1 MITVESARANTQQM
15 LKLYNIFSK
24 EEKSLE
30 ELKEENVEK
39 GRKAFERQGI
49 DIADADRGRN

>member
-1 MITVESARANTQQM
+1 MITVESAKANTQQM

-24 EEKSLE
+24 EKKSLE
-30 ELKEENVEK
+30 ELKEENIEK

-49 DIADADRGRN
+49 NIED

>member
-1 MITVESARANTQQM
+1 MITVESAKANTQQM

-30 ELKEENVEK
+30 ELKEEDLEK

-49 DIADADRGRN
+49 DIADADWGRN